1 MVDGRT
7 RVCGIIANPV
17 EHTLS
22 PVLHNTLA
30 KELGHNLV
38 YVPFKPEKGGV
49 DAAVKGAFELF
60 VLGLNVSV
68 PYKQEVIKS
77 LAGLDQGAEAI
88 GAVNTLVRTERGYLG
103 YNTDYLGLWRALKEE
118 GIVLEGQEVVVFG
131 AGGAA
136 KAAVYLCCKEGAKK
150 VFLLNRTLE
159 KAQKIADQYN
169 QVFQKDCV
177 YAMQLE
183 EYTKIFYREHGYL
196 AIQTSSVGMYPNVGQ
211 VILEEKEFYRC
222 FHTAFDLIYTPAQTK
237 FMQLAKDAGA
247 RVYNGLKMLLY
258 QGVTAYELW
267 MNCTVPAGVVQ
278 KCYQVIEK
286 ELHQ

>member
-30 KELGHNLV
+30 KELGHNLI
-38 YVPFKPEKGGV
+38 YVPFKPEKAGL
-49 DAAVKGAFELF
+49 DAAVKGAFALF

-77 LAGLDQGAEAI
+77 LVGLDQGAEAI
-88 GAVNTLVRTERGYLG
+88 GAVNTLVRTDNGYFG
-103 YNTDYLGLWRALKEE
+103 YNTDYLGLWRAFKEE
-118 GIVLEGQEVVVFG
+118 GIVLDGQEVIVFG

-150 VFLLNRTLE
+150 VYLLNRTIE
-159 KAQKIADQYN
+159 KAQEIAQRYN
-169 QVFQKDCV
+169 QVFQRDCV
-177 YAMQLE
+177 CAVCLE
-183 EYTKIFYREHGYL
+183 EYAKISYKKQGYL
-196 AIQTSSVGMYPNVGQ
+196 AIQTSSVGMYPNIRQ
-211 VILEEKEFYRC
+211 VILEEKEFYCC
-222 FHTAFDLIYTPAQTK
+222 FHTAFDLVYTPARTK
-237 FMQLAKDAGA
+237 FMQLAEEVGA
-247 RVYNGLKMLLY
+247 KVYNGLKMLLY

-267 MNCTVPAGVVQ
+267 NNSIVPAEIVQ